1 MQFERDIIVAFQ
13 SIATDG
19 LTNFFEALSLLGSW
33 YGFIV
38 VFLIFLFFSRR
49 FAFYFASTFL
59 GGIAFNYVLKMIIDR
74 PRPYETYSS
83 IIAFSD
89 AMGQSMPSNHA
100 FCAVVISFFVCFFLV
115 KMLDKKWAKV
125 LCIFIM
131 SVIVLLVGFSR
142 MYLGVHYLTDII
154 AGYSLGVLFS
164 LAGLN
169 IYNKTRR
176 WKYES

>member
-1 MQFERDIIVAFQ
+1 MQFERDIIVALQ
-13 SIATDG
+13 SIASDG
-19 LTNFFEALSLLGSW
+19 LTNFFKAISLLGSW

-59 GGIAFNYVLKMIIDR
+59 GGVAFNYVLKIIIDR

-89 AMGQSMPSNHA
+89 AMGQSMPSNHS
-100 FCAVVISFFVCFFLV
+100 FCVVVIAFFVCFFLL
-115 KMLDKKWAKV
+115 KMLDHKWAKV

-131 SVIVLLVGFSR
+131 SLIVVMVGISR
-142 MYLGVHYLTDII
+142 MYLGVHYLSDVV
-154 AGYSLGVLFS
+154 AGYILGVLFS
-164 LAGLN
+164 LASLN
-169 IYNKTRR
+169 IYNKTQR